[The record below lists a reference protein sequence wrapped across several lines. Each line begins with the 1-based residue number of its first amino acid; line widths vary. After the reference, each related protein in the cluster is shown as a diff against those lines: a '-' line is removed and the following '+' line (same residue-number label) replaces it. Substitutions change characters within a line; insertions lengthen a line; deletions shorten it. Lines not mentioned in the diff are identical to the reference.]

1 MKTRVITAIVG
12 IIVLIGV
19 MFTFNTLIFNL
30 VIAAITLI
38 AVHEIYSALGFEKK
52 DWLMYVVLVPYTLL
66 VMTSN
71 YQVMRRLV
79 MPMSFLLV
87 TFYAI
92 YLVVRNGT
100 ISYQKASGLLM
111 FSGIVIF
118 CFYSFI
124 RLKELLPVEQYGY
137 DAVFFILLILCF
149 AWGGDTCAYFAGRA
163 FGKHKLCPVVSPKK
177 TVEGA
182 VGGVLGTMAFGV
194 IITLVYS
201 VAANRMEAF
210 TRSNIGVSMYVI
222 IALLGC
228 VAAVLGIYGDL
239 FASVLTGALTR
250 GAPLLQAARTAVDF
264 VGSCVA
270 RSVAE
275 GAGEAE
281 GVDFE
286 PLLRQLTVK

>member
-52 DWLMYVVLVPYTLL
+52 DWLMYAVLVPYTLL

-182 VGGVLGTMAFGV
+182 VGGVLGTMVFGV
-194 IITLVYS
+194 LVTIIYS
-201 VAANRMEAF
+201 VAADRMEAF
-210 TRSNIGVSMYVI
+210 TRSNIGVSMYII
-222 IALLGC
+222 IALLAC

-239 FASVLTGALTR
+239 FASVVKRQCGIKDYGTIFPGHGGILDR
-250 GAPLLQAARTAVDF
+250 FDSVMFIAPFVTMVVIAVF
-264 VGSCVA
+264 YY
-270 RSVAE
+270 
-275 GAGEAE
+275 
-281 GVDFE
+281 
-286 PLLRQLTVK
+286 